1 MAELW
6 TPPSLAADGFT
17 TLRRR
22 GVLLSLTLSF
32 SVGTVASTIYVPSVP
47 AIARALDTSIAR
59 VQFTFVS
66 YLLAYAIS
74 MLVLGPLSDR
84 FGRRRT
90 ILCGLALS
98 AVSSLAC
105 ARQPQHRFSDSGAGS
120 ARDRRLRRDGRRPRR
135 HP

>member
-1 MAELW
+1 MPLDGVRRRGCENLNQGTLSQVRSRAAIMAELSNS
-6 TPPSLAADGFT
+6 PSLAADGFT

-59 VQFTFVS
+59 VQFTFVG

-74 MLVLGPLSDR
+74 MLVLGPLSDPLR
-84 FGRRRT
+84 RGGATLFGRD
-90 ILCGLALS
+90 
-98 AVSSLAC
+98 V
-105 ARQPQHRFSDSGAGS
+105 
-120 ARDRRLRRDGRRPRR
+120 
-135 HP
+135 